1 MARRA
6 AEQRWALSWASHH
19 AQPGDTSSVP
29 TPGRGAAPAQSTL
42 PAVAPGSQIQLL
54 EAHPELV
61 LLSEPVKPVGTGR
74 AQQLLLRPSCTNG
87 LRVQSVLRTI
97 SKKDSSYFVFSVA
110 EHLKM
115 VMKSDQHLSTQMGKY
130 VCEINLNNS
139 DRFAFVSFSS
149 TRKETDK
156 LIQKKNHAQLI
167 NLV

>member
-1 MARRA
+1 MGTGLGWAGLPTMPSQVTPA
-6 AEQRWALSWASHH
+6 LCPPQVEEQP
-19 AQPGDTSSVP
+19 QPSP
-29 TPGRGAAPAQSTL
+29 HCLQWHQP
-42 PAVAPGSQIQLL
+42 PGSQIQLL

>member
-1 MARRA
+1 M
-6 AEQRWALSWASHH
+6 
-19 AQPGDTSSVP
+19 PVTGNI
-29 TPGRGAAPAQSTL
+29 GREEATAQSTL
-42 PAVAPGSQIQLL
+42 PAVVSTSREPDPSPGSSSRVCAPLWVHETCWHCQGSAASAQL
-54 EAHPELV
+54 
-61 LLSEPVKPVGTGR
+61 GR
-74 AQQLLLRPSCTNG
+74 AEGSGRIRSPSCTNG

-97 SKKDSSYFVFSVA
+97 SKEDSSYFVFGVA

-115 VMKSDQHLSTQMGKY
+115 VMKSDQHLSTQMEKY
-130 VCEINLNNS
+130 VCEINLNKS